1 MEKIAAK
8 LESRAQEASNA
19 GARTLTTCMAINV
32 VLHNTMVPL
41 AGLEPALAAYLA
53 LTGYKSA
60 ALPIELQGRDRC
72 DHADI
77 R

>member
-1 MEKIAAK
+1 M
-8 LESRAQEASNA
+8 
-19 GARTLTTCMAINV
+19 
-32 VLHNTMVPL
+32 LHMMMVPL

-72 DHADI
+72 DHAGI
-77 R
+77 RKPDSWQWWALMN